1 MNTKSLKQSNKGFT
15 LVELCVTIV
24 IFTILVSTAVFGLIQ
39 WQEFSTYRQ
48 QTENAEI
55 VYMAARSK
63 LVKLKANN
71 ALDELKINT
80 KATNISNAV
89 STYTGKTVYSAMC
102 KKTDYADYNDPTKTL
117 DESTKLLFDLIEEF
131 IYDKSILNACISI
144 EFTEDGTILAVYYSD
159 RCDEFKY
166 GSGQVDLTQRTT
178 ENLEDNMVGYY
189 EAS

>member
-1 MNTKSLKQSNKGFT
+1 MGNRLSQSNKGFT

-48 QTENAEI
+48 QTENAEV

-71 ALDELKINT
+71 ALDELQIST
-80 KATNISNAV
+80 KAENITNKVTSYG
-89 STYTGKTVYSAMC
+89 SKTVYSAKC
-102 KKTDYADYNDPTKTL
+102 NKADYATYSSTPNSL
-117 DESTKLLFDLIEEF
+117 NSSTKLLFDLIEEF
-131 IYDKSILNACISI
+131 IYDKSLLDACISI
-144 EFTEDGTILAVYYSD
+144 EFNEDGTILAVYYSD

-166 GSGQVDLTQRTT
+166 GSGQVNLTQRTT